1 MTEQR
6 GLERAFFL
14 ILLAFVSAAFFTVL
28 WQFYGAIL
36 WAIAV
41 TVVFRPIE
49 RRLAIRLGGRK
60 NIAALLTL
68 LLIIAIV
75 IVPAILVTISLIQEA
90 THLYARIQSGD
101 LNLGS
106 WLRGLQTSLPWWAT
120 SLLDRL
126 GLSDMGAVREQV
138 STGLAGGI
146 QTVAAEALNIGQGA
160 LSVMINLGL
169 MLYLTFF
176 LLRDGPTITRR
187 IGEETPLPAEIR
199 ELLYGKFLTVMR
211 ATMKGSFVVAVTQG
225 AVGGLIFW
233 GLGIHAPILW
243 GVLMAFLSL
252 LPAVGTGFVWVPV
265 AIYLLATGAVWQGV
279 VLIFCGIFVIGLIDN
294 VLRPILVGRDTRMPD
309 FLVLITTLGGIV
321 LFGFNGLI
329 LGPLIA
335 AMFIAAWHILTEQRR
350 QALEASRTAEP
361 PPP

>member
-1 MTEQR
+1 MSEQR

-14 ILLAFVSAAFFTVL
+14 ILLAFVSAAFFLVL

-41 TVVFRPIE
+41 TVVFRPVE
-49 RRLAIRLGGRK
+49 RRILAQVGGHR
-60 NIAALLTL
+60 NIAALATL

-75 IVPAILVTISLIQEA
+75 IVPAILITISLIEEA
-90 THLYARIQSGD
+90 TLLYARIQSGD

-106 WLRGLQTSLPWWAT
+106 WLRGLQASLPWWAT
-120 SLLDRL
+120 SLLDRF
-126 GLSDMGAVREQV
+126 GLNDMGAVREQL

-146 QTVAAEALNIGQGA
+146 QAVATQALNIGQGA
-160 LSVMINLGL
+160 LSVLINLGI

-176 LLRDGPTITRR
+176 LLRDGPAITRR
-187 IGEETPLPAEIR
+187 IGEEVPLPADVR
-199 ELLYGKFLTVMR
+199 ELLWGKFLTVMR

-233 GLGIHAPILW
+233 GLGIHAPVLW

-279 VLIFCGIFVIGLIDN
+279 VLILCGIFVIGLIDN
-294 VLRPILVGRDTRMPD
+294 VLRPILVGKDTRMPD
-309 FLVLITTLGGIV
+309 FLVLISTLGGIV
-321 LFGFNGLI
+321 LFGFNGVI
-329 LGPLIA
+329 MGPLIA
-335 AMFIAAWHILTEQRR
+335 AMFIATWHILTEQRR
-350 QALEASRTAEP
+350 QARELARSPDP
-361 PPP
+361 PTP

>member
-1 MTEQR
+1 MSEQR

-41 TVVFRPIE
+41 TVVFRPVE
-49 RRLAIRLGGRK
+49 RRLAIRLGGRR

-75 IVPAILVTISLIQEA
+75 IVPAILITISLIHEA
-90 THLYARIQSGD
+90 THLYTRLQSGEM
-101 LNLGS
+101 NPGS
-106 WLRGLQTSLPWWAT
+106 WLRGLQASLPGWAT
-120 SLLDRL
+120 ALLDRL
-126 GLSDMGAVREQV
+126 GLNDMSAIREQL
-138 STGLAGGI
+138 SSGLADRI
-146 QTVAAEALNIGQGA
+146 QAIAAQALNLGQGA
-160 LSVMINLGL
+160 LTVLINLGV
-169 MLYLTFF
+169 MLYLTYF

-187 IGEETPLPAEIR
+187 IGEETPLPPEIR

-211 ATMKGSFVVAVTQG
+211 ATMKGSFVVAVAQG
-225 AVGGLIFW
+225 TLGGLIFW

-252 LPAVGTGFVWVPV
+252 LPAVGAGFVWVPV
-265 AIYLLATGAVWQGV
+265 AIYLLVTGAVWQGV
-279 VLIFCGIFVIGLIDN
+279 VLILCGVFIIGLIDN
-294 VLRPILVGRDTRMPD
+294 ILRPILVGRDTRMPD

-350 QALEASRTAEP
+350 QALEAARTAEP